1 LSNRPDAVGALTH
14 ELKFSVPA
22 VIAACHCFLTGRA
35 APSIDFLSAQTG
47 WPALAPRFAIPQP
60 LRWLCSA
67 LLLAGIMLGGL
78 HADWDFSQISRK
90 AEALYGPLGAGQQ
103 RIDDWQQLLASRQ
116 SLGEAEQLKVVNLFF
131 NRQLRYEEDTD
142 LWHQV
147 DYWATPIESLWKGA
161 GDCEDY
167 AIAKYFSLRHLGVSA
182 DKLRITYVKAV
193 RLNRA
198 HMVLTYYSTPNAM
211 PLVLDSLIDAIEPA
225 SVRTDLLPVYAFNA
239 EGVWLPGAQGNKKVS
254 DTKRLS
260 RWQDVLKK
268 MQAEGFP
275 LETTQ

>member
-1 LSNRPDAVGALTH
+1 M
-14 ELKFSVPA
+14 
-22 VIAACHCFLTGRA
+22 
-35 APSIDFLSAQTG
+35 
-47 WPALAPRFAIPQP
+47 APRFAIPQP

-67 LLLAGIMLGGL
+67 LLLAGVMLGGL

-131 NRQLRYEEDTD
+131 NRQLRYREDTD

-211 PLVLDSLIDAIEPA
+211 PLVLDSLIDAIEQA